1 MSQIRFLSGREVEEL
16 LRWEE
21 TIPIQGEAFGLLSSN
36 RIDMPVKTLLLTERP
51 KAHMLFMPA
60 VLENAGGFGMKF
72 TGRFPENLEKGLPAR
87 MSALLLMDGETGQPR
102 ALLEGAYLTD
112 HRTGACAGLSTQL
125 LAREDS
131 SVVTVFGAGD
141 TAGPCL
147 EAVCHVRDIEKVWV
161 VGRSELRAK
170 RFVEDMKALGGRIP
184 RDIELTKDRNRAV
197 READI
202 VVAAT
207 NAKAPV
213 FDGRDLR
220 PGTHINSVGN
230 VNGREL
236 DSETVRRARVLMDSR
251 EGCLAYARD
260 IYLPIK
266 EGVVVEEHLREEIG
280 QVVLGERPGRRDPE
294 EITLFKSL
302 GVAIQDIVTGFHVLK
317 EAERL
322 DRGSLLDWG

>member
-1 MSQIRFLSGREVEEL
+1 MSRIRILSGREVEAL
-16 LRWEE
+16 LTWVE
-21 TIPIQGEAFGLLSSN
+21 TIPIQGEAFALLSSN
-36 RIDMPVKTLLLTERP
+36 RVDMPVKTLVLTERP

-60 VLENAGGFGMKF
+60 LVENAGGFGVKF
-72 TGRFPENLEKGLPAR
+72 TGRFPENLDKGVAAR
-87 MSALLLMDGETGQPR
+87 MSALLLMDGETGQPT
-102 ALLEGAYLTD
+102 ALLEGAVLTD
-112 HRTGACAGLSTQL
+112 HRTGACAGLATRL
-125 LAREDS
+125 LAREDAR
-131 SVVTVFGAGD
+131 VMTVFGAGD
-141 TAGPCL
+141 TARPCL

-161 VGRSELRAK
+161 VGRSESRAK
-170 RFVEDMKALGGRIP
+170 RFVEDMKARGGRVP
-184 RDIELTKDRNRAV
+184 RDIEATQDRRMAV
-197 READI
+197 RETDI

-207 NAKAPV
+207 NAQEPV

-260 IYLPIK
+260 IYLP
-266 EGVVVEEHLREEIG
+266 VEEGIVPKERLQDEIG
-280 QVVLGERPGRRDPE
+280 QVVLGERPRRRDSE

-302 GVAIQDIVTGFHVLK
+302 GVAIQDVVTGFHVLR

-322 DRGSLLDWG
+322 DRGVLLDWA